1 MVVVMGKH
9 AALSLGAALSAE
21 PWRRCR
27 DMAYSWSIDTE
38 EHSPTRN
45 RAQAPMPFLVP
56 GNPESIP
63 EIYTKRFGVPLDK
76 LGILLPWWGTS
87 FHCKGSATGACVPTP
102 LSHHRFFLCSRL
114 SSLRLFRHHDSND
127 SFQSDESGTGMAAAQ
142 RRRRR

>member
-1 MVVVMGKH
+1 
-9 AALSLGAALSAE
+9 
-21 PWRRCR
+21 
-27 DMAYSWSIDTE
+27 MAYSWSIDTE

-87 FHCKGSATGACVPTP
+87 FHCKGSATGACVPASFPSP
-102 LSHHRFFLCSRL
+102 LLSLLRLCSRL

-127 SFQSDESGTGMAAAQ
+127 SF
-142 RRRRR
+142 